1 MVDTTK
7 ESTCWPVNSN
17 DEIVIVDG
25 DGSNTVVA
33 HLPNEFVPVSPTN
46 KRVKMVLPDNIS
58 RQWHGWVDYN
68 DTATQSTP
76 LVVVPNVAKKLTND
90 GLGQYT
96 NRVYQSKYITDIW
109 NTSTNQLS
117 FSEFQIG
124 DTVDFRI
131 EFDITTNANNQEA
144 RVEFHLGVSDPNAYT
159 IVASSP
165 LIYKASGTYKVHAIT
180 SFYIGNELT
189 LNNPGEIYILSDDN
203 ATVKVGGFF
212 IKYTLQPRAAT

>member
-33 HLPNEFVPVSPTN
+33 HLPNEFIPVSPTN

-68 DTATQSTP
+68 DTATQSSPLSVLPNTP
-76 LVVVPNVAKKLTND
+76 KKLTND
-90 GLGQYT
+90 TLGQYT
-96 NRVYQSKYITDIW
+96 NKAYESKYITDIW
-109 NTSTNQLS
+109 NPVTNQFDFNDL
-117 FSEFQIG
+117 QIG
-124 DTVDFRI
+124 DTVDARVELDLTTTTNNQTARI
-131 EFDITTNANNQEA
+131 EFK
-144 RVEFHLGVSDPNAYT
+144 FGVGDPSAYT

-165 LIYKASGTYKVHAIT
+165 FEYKATDTYRIHAIT

-189 LNNPGEIYILSDDN
+189 RSNPAEIYIVSDDH
-203 ATVKVGGFF
+203 ASVKVGGFF
-212 IKYTLQPRAAT
+212 IKYTLQPRSAT

>member
-7 ESTCWPVNSN
+7 ESTCYPVNSN
-17 DEIVIVDG
+17 DEIVLTDG
-25 DGSNTVVA
+25 DGDDAVVSS
-33 HLPNEFVPVSPTN
+33 LPNEWIPVSPTN
-46 KRVKMVLPDNIS
+46 KRMKVVLPDNIS

-68 DTATQSTP
+68 DTATQSSP
-76 LVVVPNVAKKLTND
+76 LAVVTNVPKKLTND

-96 NRVYQSKYITDIW
+96 NRTYQSKYITDIW

-124 DTVDFRI
+124 DTIDFRI
-131 EFDITTNANNQEA
+131 EFDLTTNANNQEV
-144 RVEFHLGVSDPNAYT
+144 RIEFHLGVGDPYAYV

-165 LIYKASGTYKVHAIT
+165 LIYKSTGTYRVHAIT
-180 SFYIGNELT
+180 SFYIGNALT
-189 LNNPGEIYILSDDN
+189 LNNPGEIYIVSDN
-203 ATVKVGGFF
+203 SASVKVGGFF